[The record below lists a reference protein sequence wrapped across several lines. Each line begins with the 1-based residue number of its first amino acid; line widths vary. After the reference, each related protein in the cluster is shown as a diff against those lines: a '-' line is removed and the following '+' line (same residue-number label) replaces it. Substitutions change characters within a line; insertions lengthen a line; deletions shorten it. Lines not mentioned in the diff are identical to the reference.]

1 MRLAIKMLTRH
12 LAATSSQQK
21 LQEER
26 EKRAAED
33 AKIKAEQDAVRFRKI
48 CSLVSFCHAALN
60 HRL

>member
-1 MRLAIKMLTRH
+1 MLTRH

-48 CSLVSFCHAALN
+48 CSLVNFCHAALN